1 MPSIAQ
7 LSLMLL
13 LGAIFALAAA
23 GKLAAWHELSGVVQ
37 NFRLLPQRMVQPVTV
52 LLPVAET
59 AIAAGLQVPA
69 ARSAAAWGA
78 AALLLMFAAALAI
91 NLRRGRR
98 EIDCGCFRSDLRQ
111 PVSTALVLR
120 NLLLALSALAL
131 AAWPSTAVP
140 QPVEWLLASAAAA
153 TLLACYLATGLVF
166 RPAPP
171 RYEDNFRASRDP
183 H

>member
-1 MPSIAQ
+1 MPSLAQ
-7 LSLMLL
+7 LSLVLL
-13 LGAIFALAAA
+13 LGAVFALAAA
-23 GKLAAWHELSGVVQ
+23 GKLAAWHELPGVVG
-37 NFRLLPQRMVQPVTV
+37 NFRVLPQRLVRPVAL

-69 ARSAAAWGA
+69 ARGAAAWGA
-78 AALLLMFAAALAI
+78 AALLLVFAAALAI

-111 PVSTALVLR
+111 PVSAALVLR
-120 NLLLALSALAL
+120 NLLLALAALAL
-131 AAWPSTAVP
+131 AAWPSAALP
-140 QPVEWLLASAAAA
+140 QPVEWLLAPAAAA

-171 RYEDNFRASRDP
+171 RYEDNFRAGLDP